1 LRLRASHAIVPNCPP
16 REVELVTERS
26 VQHSTDIPPMDAA
39 PDVVTVSYGLELRNG
54 VTEFFS
60 TEEEAR
66 KVAIEAGLEETPLVR
81 VEERRTWLI

>member
-1 LRLRASHAIVPNCPP
+1 
-16 REVELVTERS
+16 
-26 VQHSTDIPPMDAA
+26 MDAA